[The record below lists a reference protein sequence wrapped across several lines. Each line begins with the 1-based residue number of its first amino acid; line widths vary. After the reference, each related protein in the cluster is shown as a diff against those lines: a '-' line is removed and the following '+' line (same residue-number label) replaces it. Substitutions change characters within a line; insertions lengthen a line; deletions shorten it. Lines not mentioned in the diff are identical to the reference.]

1 MILLLEYPLFFW
13 DLKMKNK
20 KRLAQILL
28 VFVTLI
34 WGATFIM
41 VKDALNDAG
50 PFAFGTLRFTIAG
63 ILTLVIVNK
72 SIFTLTKTEIIGGLI
87 CGFCLFCGYA
97 FQNFGLMQTSASK
110 SAFITSVS
118 VLMVPIILYL
128 FNIQKIKMKV
138 WFAVVL
144 ATIGLYFLLDP
155 RGGMM
160 NWGDILTFGCA
171 LGFAVHIIFQGY
183 YVKKNVRVLPF
194 FLVQAWVVVGLSF
207 INSLLFEPIF
217 AIWSPR
223 LISALLVTG
232 IAATFIAILL
242 MIWAQQILNP
252 SETAIIFSLEPVFAT
267 VFAIIFAGEILG
279 LWGYIGGGL
288 IVLAVA
294 YGESG

>member
-1 MILLLEYPLFFW
+1 
-13 DLKMKNK
+13 MKNK

-183 YVKKNVRVLPF
+183 YVKKNVRILPF
-194 FLVQAWVVVGLSF
+194 FLVQAWVVVALSF

-217 AIWSPR
+217 AIWTTR

-252 SETAIIFSLEPVFAT
+252 SETAIIFSLEPVFAAL
-267 VFAIIFAGEILG
+267 FATIFAGEFLG

>member
-1 MILLLEYPLFFW
+1 M
-13 DLKMKNK
+13 
-20 KRLAQILL
+20 AQILL

-183 YVKKNVRVLPF
+183 YVKKKVRILPF

>member
-1 MILLLEYPLFFW
+1 
-13 DLKMKNK
+13 MKNK

-34 WGATFIM
+34 WGVTFIM

-63 ILTLVIVNK
+63 ILTLAVVNK
-72 SIFTLTKTEIIGGLI
+72 SVFTLTKTEVIGGLV
-87 CGFCLFCGYA
+87 CGFFLFGGYA

-118 VLMVPIILYL
+118 VLIVPIILYL
-128 FNIQKIKMKV
+128 FNIQKVKIKV
-138 WFAVVL
+138 WIAVVV
-144 ATIGLYFLLDP
+144 ATIGLYLLLDP

-183 YVKKNVRVLPF
+183 YVKKKVRILPF
-194 FLVQAWVVVGLSF
+194 FLVQAWIVVGLSF
-207 INSLLFEPIF
+207 INSLIFEPIF

-232 IAATFIAILL
+232 IAATFIAILI

-252 SETAIIFSLEPVFAT
+252 SETAIIFSLEPVFASF
-267 VFAIIFAGEILG
+267 FAIIFAGEVLG
-279 LWGYIGGGL
+279 LWGYLGGGL
-288 IVLAVA
+288 VVLAVA

>member
-1 MILLLEYPLFFW
+1 
-13 DLKMKNK
+13 MKNK
-20 KRLAQILL
+20 KYLAQILL

-34 WGATFIM
+34 WGATFII
-41 VKDALNDAG
+41 VKDALNAAG

-72 SIFTLTKTEIIGGLI
+72 SIFTLTKTEILGGLI

-118 VLMVPIILYL
+118 ILMVPIILYL
-128 FNIQKIKMKV
+128 FNIQKVKMKV

-144 ATIGLYFLLDP
+144 AIIGLYSLLDP
-155 RGGMM
+155 QGGKM

>member
-1 MILLLEYPLFFW
+1 L
-13 DLKMKNK
+13 KNK
-20 KRLAQILL
+20 KYLAQILL

-128 FNIQKIKMKV
+128 FNIQKVKMKV

-144 ATIGLYFLLDP
+144 ATIGLYILLDP
-155 RGGMM
+155 RGGMI

-171 LGFAVHIIFQGY
+171 MGFAVHIIFQGY

-194 FLVQAWVVVGLSF
+194 FLIQAWVVVGLSF

>member
-1 MILLLEYPLFFW
+1 
-13 DLKMKNK
+13 MKNK

-128 FNIQKIKMKV
+128 FNIQKVKMKV

-155 RGGMM
+155 RGGMI

>member
-1 MILLLEYPLFFW
+1 M
-13 DLKMKNK
+13 
-20 KRLAQILL
+20 AQILL

>member
-1 MILLLEYPLFFW
+1 
-13 DLKMKNK
+13 MKNK

-252 SETAIIFSLEPVFAT
+252 SETAIIFALEPVFAAL
-267 VFAIIFAGEILG
+267 FATIFAGEFLG

>member
-1 MILLLEYPLFFW
+1 ME
-13 DLKMKNK
+13 NK
-20 KRLAQILL
+20 KHLAQVSL
-28 VFVTLI
+28 VLVTLI
-34 WGATFIM
+34 WGVTFIM

-63 ILTLVIVNK
+63 ILTLAVVNK
-72 SIFTLTKTEIIGGLI
+72 NIFTLSKTEFIGGLV
-87 CGFCLFCGYA
+87 CGFFLFGGYA

-128 FNIQKIKMKV
+128 FNIQQIKMKV
-138 WFAVVL
+138 WIAVLV
-144 ATIGLYFLLDP
+144 ATLGLYILLDP

-183 YVKKNVRVLPF
+183 YVKKRVRILPF
-194 FLVQAWVVVGLSF
+194 FLIQAWVVAGLSF
-207 INSLLFEPIF
+207 INSLLFEPVF

-223 LISALLVTG
+223 LVSALLVTG
-232 IAATFIAILL
+232 IAATFIAILI
-242 MIWAQQILNP
+242 MIRAQQILTP
-252 SETAIIFSLEPVFAT
+252 SETAIIFAMEPVFAAL
-267 VFAIIFAGEILG
+267 FATIFAGEVLG
-279 LWGYIGGGL
+279 LWGYMGGGL
-288 IVLAVA
+288 VVLAIA

>member
-1 MILLLEYPLFFW
+1 
-13 DLKMKNK
+13 MKNK

-34 WGATFIM
+34 WGVTFIM

-63 ILTLVIVNK
+63 ILTLAVVNK
-72 SIFTLTKTEIIGGLI
+72 SIFTLTKTEVIGGLV
-87 CGFCLFCGYA
+87 CGFFLFSGYA
-97 FQNFGLMQTSASK
+97 FQNFGLIQTSASK

-128 FNIQKIKMKV
+128 FNIQKVKIKV
-138 WFAVVL
+138 WIAVVV
-144 ATIGLYFLLDP
+144 ATIGLYLLLDP
-155 RGGMM
+155 RGRMM

-183 YVKKNVRVLPF
+183 YIKKKVRILPF
-194 FLVQAWVVVGLSF
+194 FLVQAWIVVGLSF
-207 INSLLFEPIF
+207 INSLIFEPIF

-232 IAATFIAILL
+232 IAATFIAILI

-252 SETAIIFSLEPVFAT
+252 SETAIIFSLEPVFASF
-267 VFAIIFAGEILG
+267 FAIIFAGEVLG
-279 LWGYIGGGL
+279 VWGYIGGAL
-288 IVLAVA
+288 VVLAVA

>member
-1 MILLLEYPLFFW
+1 
-13 DLKMKNK
+13 MKNK
-20 KRLAQILL
+20 KYLAQILL

-34 WGATFIM
+34 WGATFII

-144 ATIGLYFLLDP
+144 ATIGLYILLDP
-155 RGGMM
+155 RGGMI
-160 NWGDILTFGCA
+160 NWGDILTFGCSM
-171 LGFAVHIIFQGY
+171 GFAVHIIFQGY
-183 YVKKNVRVLPF
+183 YVKKNVRILPF

>member
-1 MILLLEYPLFFW
+1 
-13 DLKMKNK
+13 
-20 KRLAQILL
+20 
-28 VFVTLI
+28 
-34 WGATFIM
+34 M

-63 ILTLVIVNK
+63 ILTLVVVNK
-72 SIFTLTKTEIIGGLI
+72 TIFTLTKTEFIGGLI
-87 CGFCLFCGYA
+87 CGFFLFGGYA

-128 FNIQKIKMKV
+128 FNIQKVKMKV

-144 ATIGLYFLLDP
+144 ATIGLYILLDP
-155 RGGMM
+155 RGGMI

-171 LGFAVHIIFQGY
+171 LGFAVHIILQGY
-183 YVKKNVRVLPF
+183 YVKKKVRILPF
-194 FLVQAWVVVGLSF
+194 FLVQTWVVVGFSF
-207 INSLLFEPIF
+207 FNSLIFEPIF

-232 IAATFIAILL
+232 IAATFIAILI

-252 SETAIIFSLEPVFAT
+252 GETAIIFSLEPVFAALFAM
-267 VFAIIFAGEILG
+267 VFAAEFLG
-279 LWGYIGGGL
+279 MWGYLGGGL
-288 IVLAVA
+288 VVLAVA
-294 YGESG
+294 FGESG

>member
-1 MILLLEYPLFFW
+1 L
-13 DLKMKNK
+13 KNK
-20 KRLAQILL
+20 KYLAQILL

-183 YVKKNVRVLPF
+183 YVKKNVRILPF